1 MPLITLYVTPRS
13 RWVYFHTL
21 QLEHPESIRG
31 IIWFDT
37 MTDSFLDSVSASW
50 RCLTVW
56 VFFHVVCPSVFF
68 YFFHWKKTKQKHNL
82 LPELQNSGRDFK
94 KPMFHLWTFESTFH
108 ADIFKALHSELKSL
122 THRTPQTPGWW
133 ASRRLGC
140 AAGCFPECPGQSE
153 DSYTGG
159 SRGCTRTSS
168 RCSGTQTGLQIY
180 SRCSRE
186 LPGWTGSAGS
196 LVGWPAALWRKRD
209 C

>member
-1 MPLITLYVTPRS
+1 MYVTPHS
-13 RWVYFHTL
+13 RWVYFHWL
-21 QLEHPESIRG
+21 QLEHLESIGG
-31 IIWFDT
+31 IIRFDT

-50 RCLTVW
+50 RCLTDENTFRTTAL
-56 VFFHVVCPSVFF
+56 VFFTCYVSECIVR
-68 YFFHWKKTKQKHNL
+68 QKHNL
-82 LPELQNSGRDFK
+82 LSELQNSGRDFK

-122 THRTPQTPGWW
+122 THRTPQTPGWS

-159 SRGCTRTSS
+159 SRRCTRTSS
-168 RCSGTQTGLQIY
+168 RCSGTQTGPRIY